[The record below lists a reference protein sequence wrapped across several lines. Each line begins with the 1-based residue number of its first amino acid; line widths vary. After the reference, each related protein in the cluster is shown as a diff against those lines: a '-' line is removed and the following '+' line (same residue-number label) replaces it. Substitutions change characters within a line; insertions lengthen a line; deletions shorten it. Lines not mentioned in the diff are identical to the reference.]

1 MAGSRGHAPRHP
13 AALQTGP
20 GGVATVLAA
29 AVALR
34 LAALMGD
41 AMETMVKE
49 LLIHVSLFAPRFAIS
64 VLIFLAFWLA
74 SAVARTIIDRLG
86 GRTDITQDLLNLF
99 QQTVK
104 IALLVFG
111 GITALGTIG
120 INITALV
127 AGLGLTGFALGF
139 AFKDILSN
147 LLAGALILIYH
158 PFRRND
164 RIAVVGFEGVVI
176 EIGLRYTVLQAE
188 DKKILIPNSNLF
200 TNPVSVFAGKHD
212 AESPPSVS

>member
-1 MAGSRGHAPRHP
+1 
-13 AALQTGP
+13 
-20 GGVATVLAA
+20 
-29 AVALR
+29 
-34 LAALMGD
+34 MGY
-41 AMETMVKE
+41 AMETMFTE
-49 LLIHVSLFAPRFAIS
+49 LIIQISLFAPRFAMS
-64 VLIFLAFWLA
+64 VLIFLAFWFA
-74 SAVARTIIDRLG
+74 STVVRKIIDRLG
-86 GRTDITQDLLNLF
+86 GRSDVTQDVLNLL

-120 INITALV
+120 INIMALV
-127 AGLGLTGFALGF
+127 AGLGLTGAALGF

-147 LLAGALILIYH
+147 LLAGVLILIYH

-164 RIAVVGFEGVVI
+164 RIAVLGFEGVVI

-200 TNPVSVFAGKHD
+200 TNPVSVLAAKRD
-212 AESPPSVS
+212 TASSPSVS

>member
-1 MAGSRGHAPRHP
+1 MRPMFEELVKQVSRFIP
-13 AALQTGP
+13 Q
-20 GGVATVLAA
+20 LA
-29 AVALR
+29 
-34 LAALMGD
+34 M
-41 AMETMVKE
+41 
-49 LLIHVSLFAPRFAIS
+49 S

-74 SAVARTIIDRLG
+74 SVVTRKIIGRLR
-86 GRTDITQDLLNLF
+86 GRSDIAQDVLNLL
-99 QQTVK
+99 QQTVQ

-111 GITALGTIG
+111 GITALGTMN
-120 INITALV
+120 INVSALV
-127 AGLGLTGFALGF
+127 TGLGLTGFALGF

-164 RIAVVGFEGVVI
+164 RIAVLGFEGVVI

-200 TNPVSVFAGKHD
+200 TNPVSVLEGKRD
-212 AESPPSVS
+212 AESSPRVSGR

>member
-1 MAGSRGHAPRHP
+1 
-13 AALQTGP
+13 
-20 GGVATVLAA
+20 
-29 AVALR
+29 
-34 LAALMGD
+34 
-41 AMETMVKE
+41 METMFKD
-49 LLIHVSLFAPRFAIS
+49 LIIEVSLFAPRFAMS
-64 VLIFLAFWLA
+64 VLIFLAFWFA
-74 SAVARTIIDRLG
+74 SGVTQKIIDRLG
-86 GRTDITQDLLNLF
+86 GRSDITQDVLNLL

-120 INITALV
+120 INITAMV

-147 LLAGALILIYH
+147 LLAGVLILMYH

-164 RIAVVGFEGVVI
+164 QIAILGFEGVVI

-200 TNPVSVFAGKHD
+200 TNPVSVLVAKSD
-212 AESPPSVS
+212 AESSPSVS